1 MKLIKTSRDKMK
13 KSEVFKMSK
22 DANIQKMS
30 DNVGLRLDIT
40 DWILYSD
47 TNSNGEEHIIL
58 SIACESGVYAT
69 NSATFK
75 EQFEKILEML
85 EGEAVDAIEVVGGV
99 SKNGRE
105 YITCSYVGE
114 K

>member
-1 MKLIKTSRDKMK
+1 MKIIKQSRDNMK
-13 KSEVFKMSK
+13 KSEIFKMTQ

-40 DWILYSD
+40 DWVFYSD
-47 TNSNGEEHIIL
+47 TNSKGEEHTIL

-75 EQFEKILEML
+75 EQFEKIVEML

-99 SKNGRE
+99 SKNGRD